1 MKEYFVSTEA
11 EMIQLGYEFIQKIG
25 VPSIIAIVG
34 ELGAGKTH
42 FTKGVAKFVGREDV
56 TSPTFSLVNEVL
68 GDETSMYH
76 FDFYRIKRE
85 EELLDLGWDEYLQ
98 QGGVIVAEWANLF
111 PQLMPDSTHWIKI
124 EHAKGGRTVTIA

>member
-25 VPSIIAIVG
+25 VPSIVAIVG

-76 FDFYRIKRE
+76 FDFYR
-85 EELLDLGWDEYLQ
+85 
-98 QGGVIVAEWANLF
+98 VIVAEWANLF